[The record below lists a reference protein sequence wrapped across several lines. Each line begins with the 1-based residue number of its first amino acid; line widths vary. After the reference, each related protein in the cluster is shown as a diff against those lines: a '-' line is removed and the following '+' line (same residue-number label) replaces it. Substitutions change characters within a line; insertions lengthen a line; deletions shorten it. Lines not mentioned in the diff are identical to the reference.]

1 MMRSLTLHSLGQGL
15 ESWVD
20 DARTGKTGVGRVLRE
35 GQNRPHAS
43 GGASCTR
50 PPGTTLSLDLSSMQ
64 RKVVKI
70 CNSARVG
77 HFLVATHVMKAKQKI
92 PMNIVKNFDLVV
104 HPSSAL
110 GSRTLGIC

>member
-1 MMRSLTLHSLGQGL
+1 MTRSLILHRLGQGL

-20 DARTGKTGVGRVLRE
+20 DARTEKTGVGKVLSE
-35 GQNRPHAS
+35 GQSRPRAS

-70 CNSARVG
+70 FN
-77 HFLVATHVMKAKQKI
+77 
-92 PMNIVKNFDLVV
+92 
-104 HPSSAL
+104 
-110 GSRTLGIC
+110 